1 MKTLLMILLTTVSMY
16 AQKDTIYLTW
26 RGDKFYEVA
35 ETIGEDGRRTINET
49 PIGDT
54 LKTVEHYVKNA
65 DEVFNKL
72 SEAAGLLIQKNAIIN
87 GVNAVNKML
96 MDNFNTDLV
105 MISKEVVSLAGN
117 YKLKMPDT
125 EVTDASIDQSLILKY
140 DDSSIQVI
148 PVGYNY
154 IQLLHNDTVYE
165 LYRVGEGQYASLDV
179 QTVLIKNETK

>member
-35 ETIGEDGRRTINET
+35 ETISEDGRRTINET

-54 LKTVEHYVKNA
+54 LQTVEHYVKNA

-87 GVNAVNKML
+87 GVNSVNKML
-96 MDNFNTDLV
+96 TVREVANIIENPTANGIPWFAVIDN
-105 MISKEVVSLAGN
+105 
-117 YKLKMPDT
+117 
-125 EVTDASIDQSLILKY
+125 DAIIMSNIAPYLN
-140 DDSSIQVI
+140 DSSTVVQINRVPEGRQHSSWTLITQGADRI
-148 PVGYNY
+148 PEYWY
-154 IQLLHNDTVYE
+154 Q
-165 LYRVGEGQYASLDV
+165 Q
-179 QTVLIKNETK
+179 KF